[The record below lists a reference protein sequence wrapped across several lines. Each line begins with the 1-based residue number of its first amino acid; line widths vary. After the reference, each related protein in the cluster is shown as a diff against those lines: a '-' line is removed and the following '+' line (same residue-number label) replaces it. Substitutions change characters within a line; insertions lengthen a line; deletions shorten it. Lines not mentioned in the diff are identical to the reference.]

1 MTDSLRIVNDEG
13 YKALRRLAE
22 TNPDCFINPSNQPL
36 SQMMVEEAGTDDL
49 WGPRLD
55 LHDDLYSL
63 SQETEPGPR
72 KDAIHAKTMRTALSD
87 LSPAAAS
94 NGYLWASLNCFAI
107 PQYVP
112 VRWSTSNNKTA
123 KPSNFVVD
131 HWIQYQGSDG
141 RKWNAAARLWWMG
154 ELADRIA
161 RYSEHDSDELL
172 TTMAENVNFYHQT
185 IDRTYIAA
193 NPRLLAVIYDVFLDG
208 NEHLN
213 VTKAVSDMLKSL
225 NIRAGANALD
235 LMNYDDLRSIVEEA
249 KPPKG

>member
-1 MTDSLRIVNDEG
+1 MASLRIVNDDG
-13 YKALRRLAE
+13 YKSLRRLAE
-22 TNPDCFINPSNQPL
+22 TNPAYFIDPISEQL
-36 SQMMVEEAGTDDL
+36 EQLMVEEAGTNEV

-55 LHDDLYSL
+55 LHDDLSSL
-63 SQETEPGPR
+63 IEETEAGPR
-72 KDAIHAKTMRTALSD
+72 RDAIHAKTIRSALVG
-87 LSPAAAS
+87 LTPAAAS
-94 NGYLWASLNCFAI
+94 NGYLWASVNCFAI

-112 VRWSTSNNKTA
+112 VRWSTSNNKGT
-123 KPSNFVVD
+123 KPSNFVLD
-131 HWIQYQGSDG
+131 HWIQYSGSDG

-161 RYSEHDSDELL
+161 LYSEHSQDELL
-172 TTMAENVNFYHQT
+172 ATMAGNVNFYHQT
-185 IDRTYIAA
+185 IDRTYLAA
-193 NPRLLAVIYDVFLDG
+193 NPRLLAVLYDVFLDG

-235 LMNYDDLRSIVEEA
+235 MMDYDELRSIVEEA

>member
-22 TNPDCFINPSNQPL
+22 NNPDCFINPGKQPI
-36 SQMMVEEAGTDDL
+36 SQMMIEEAGTDNL
-49 WGPRLD
+49 WGHSLE
-55 LHDDLYSL
+55 LHDSLESL

-72 KDAIHAKTMRTALSD
+72 KDAIHAKTMRVALAG
-87 LSPAAAS
+87 LTPARAS
-94 NGYLWASLNCFAI
+94 NENLWASLNCFAI

-112 VRWSTSNNKTA
+112 IRWSTSSNKSA
-123 KPSNFVVD
+123 KPSNFVDD

-154 ELADRIA
+154 ELADRLAI
-161 RYSEHDSDELL
+161 YSEYDSDELL
-172 TTMAENVNFYHQT
+172 TTMAQNVNFYHQT
-185 IDRTYIAA
+185 IDRTYISA
-193 NPRLLAVIYDVFLDG
+193 NSRLLAVLYDVFLDG

-235 LMNYDDLRSIVEEA
+235 LMNYDDLRNIVEEA